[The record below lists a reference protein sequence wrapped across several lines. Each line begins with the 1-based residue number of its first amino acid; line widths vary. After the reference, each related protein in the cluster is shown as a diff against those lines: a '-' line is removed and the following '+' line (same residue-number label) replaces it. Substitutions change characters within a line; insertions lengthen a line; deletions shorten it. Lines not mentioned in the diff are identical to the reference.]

1 MKREYLGLIACLLLT
16 GCAAVEHF
24 DKESPPEYLTVRRA
38 EFFRSG
44 PAQAFPP
51 EKLEKDLPLSLL
63 KKDSGYAFV
72 RLLDNRTGYV
82 AFSDLRA
89 APPVAEGAS
98 AQYDRHVRSLAACEP
113 GGATGWGLRSLD
125 SGALEGPSKCKSAHL
140 LKS

>member
-1 MKREYLGLIACLLLT
+1 MKREPLCLIACLLLT
-16 GCAAVEHF
+16 GCAVVEHF

-51 EKLEKDLPLSLL
+51 EKLEKQMVLNVL

-89 APPVAEGAS
+89 APPVA
-98 AQYDRHVRSLAACEP
+98 P
-113 GGATGWGLRSLD
+113 GVPFDPVIVEEVVEVPLPDFRAIPDEIPEKLR
-125 SGALEGPSKCKSAHL
+125 KK
-140 LKS
+140 

>member
-1 MKREYLGLIACLLLT
+1 MKCERIAFIVCLLLT
-16 GCAAVEHF
+16 GCASVEHF
-24 DKESPPEYLTVRRA
+24 DKDAPPEFITIGRA

-51 EKLEKDLPLSLL
+51 EKLEKEMTLNVL

-89 APPVAEGAS
+89 APPVAPGVPFDPVIVEEVVE
-98 AQYDRHVRSLAACEP
+98 VRLPDFGVIPDEIP
-113 GGATGWGLRSLD
+113 EKLR
-125 SGALEGPSKCKSAHL
+125 KR
-140 LKS
+140 

>member
-1 MKREYLGLIACLLLT
+1 MKCEHIAFIACLLLA
-16 GCAAVEHF
+16 GCTAVEHF
-24 DKESPPEYLTVRRA
+24 DKDAPPEFITVRRA

-51 EKLEKDLPLSLL
+51 EKLEKEMTLNVL

-89 APPVAEGAS
+89 APPVAPGVPFDPVIVEEIVEVPLP
-98 AQYDRHVRSLAACEP
+98 DFAAIPDEIP
-113 GGATGWGLRSLD
+113 EKLR
-125 SGALEGPSKCKSAHL
+125 KR
-140 LKS
+140 

>member
-1 MKREYLGLIACLLLT
+1 MKLEHLSLIACLLLT

-51 EKLEKDLPLSLL
+51 EKLEKDLALSLL

-72 RLLDNRTGYV
+72 HLLDNRTGYV
-82 AFSDLRA
+82 AFTDLRA
-89 APPVAEGAS
+89 APPVA
-98 AQYDRHVRSLAACEP
+98 P
-113 GGATGWGLRSLD
+113 GVPFDPVIVEEIVEVPLPDFRVIPDEIPEKLR
-125 SGALEGPSKCKSAHL
+125 KK
-140 LKS
+140 

>member
-1 MKREYLGLIACLLLT
+1 MKREILSLIACLILA

-24 DKESPPEYLTVRRA
+24 DKESPPEYLTTRRA

-51 EKLEKDLPLSLL
+51 EKLEKEMTLSVL

-89 APPVAEGAS
+89 APPVA
-98 AQYDRHVRSLAACEP
+98 P
-113 GGATGWGLRSLD
+113 GVPFDPVIVEEIVEVPLPDFGVLPDEIPEKLR
-125 SGALEGPSKCKSAHL
+125 KR
-140 LKS
+140 

>member
-1 MKREYLGLIACLLLT
+1 MKREYLCLIACLLLA
-16 GCAAVEHF
+16 GCSTVEHF
-24 DKESPPEYLTVRRA
+24 DKDAPPEYLTNRRS

-51 EKLEKDLPLSLL
+51 EKLDKDTTLNVL

-89 APPVAEGAS
+89 APPVAPGVPFDPVIVEEIVEVPLPDFGAIP
-98 AQYDRHVRSLAACEP
+98 DEIP
-113 GGATGWGLRSLD
+113 EKLR
-125 SGALEGPSKCKSAHL
+125 KK
-140 LKS
+140 

>member
-1 MKREYLGLIACLLLT
+1 MKREHLCLIACLLLT
-16 GCAAVEHF
+16 GCTAVEHF

-51 EKLEKDLPLSLL
+51 EKLEKEMALNVL

-89 APPVAEGAS
+89 APPVA
-98 AQYDRHVRSLAACEP
+98 P
-113 GGATGWGLRSLD
+113 GVPFDPVIVEEIVEVPLPDFRAIPDEIPEKLR
-125 SGALEGPSKCKSAHL
+125 KK
-140 LKS
+140 

>member
-1 MKREYLGLIACLLLT
+1 MKREYLCLIACLLLA
-16 GCAAVEHF
+16 GCSTVEHF
-24 DKESPPEYLTVRRA
+24 DKDAPPEYLTNRRA

-51 EKLEKDLPLSLL
+51 EKLDKDTTLNVL

-89 APPVAEGAS
+89 APPVAPGVPFDPVIVEEIVEVPLPDFGAIP
-98 AQYDRHVRSLAACEP
+98 DEIP
-113 GGATGWGLRSLD
+113 EKLR
-125 SGALEGPSKCKSAHL
+125 KK
-140 LKS
+140 

>member
-1 MKREYLGLIACLLLT
+1 MKCEHIAFIACLLLT
-16 GCAAVEHF
+16 GCTAVEHF
-24 DKESPPEYLTVRRA
+24 DKDAPPEFITTRRA

-51 EKLEKDLPLSLL
+51 EKLEKEMTLNVL

-89 APPVAEGAS
+89 APPVALGVPFDPVIVEEIVEVPLPDFGVIP
-98 AQYDRHVRSLAACEP
+98 DEIP
-113 GGATGWGLRSLD
+113 EKLR
-125 SGALEGPSKCKSAHL
+125 KR
-140 LKS
+140 